1 MCRLVA
7 VLAGLV
13 VCAAPAVAQDPK
25 AKAIEIRWFGQSFFQ
40 IKTGDGTRIVI
51 DPHLMTEYSRP
62 SCEADLILISHEHD
76 DHNLVEAVSNLDTDK
91 PKQIRGL
98 LTKGKRQDWNKVDEK
113 VKNIRVRTVGCYHDG
128 EDGAKRGK
136 NSIFIVETDGL
147 TIAHLGDLGHVL
159 NEEQVKAI
167 GSVDILMIPIG
178 GIYTINGEK
187 AKEVVK
193 QLKPRLYILPMHYG
207 TKVVDTLQDPEEFL
221 EGQKNVRKLDQS
233 NLLSVPTD
241 LKQDKA
247 TIVLLH
253 WANP

>member
-7 VLAGLV
+7 VLAGMLAI
-13 VCAAPAVAQDPK
+13 AAPTFAQDAK
-25 AKAIEIRWFGQSFFQ
+25 AKSIEIRWFGQSFFQ

-62 SCEADLILISHEHD
+62 SCEGDLILISHEHD
-76 DHNLVEAVSNLDTDK
+76 DHNLVEAVSNLDQDK
-91 PKQIRGL
+91 PKIIRGL

-113 VKNIRVRTVGCYHDG
+113 VKNVRVRTVPSYHDA

-136 NSIFIVETDGL
+136 NSMFVIETDGL
-147 TIAHLGDLGHVL
+147 KIAHLGDLGHAL
-159 NEEQVKAI
+159 DEDQVKAI
-167 GSVDILMIPIG
+167 GPIDILMIPIG

-187 AKEVVK
+187 AREVVK

-207 TKVVDTLQDPEEFL
+207 TKVLETLQDPEEFL
-221 EGQKNVRKLDQS
+221 DGQKNVRKLEQ

-241 LKQDKA
+241 LKQDKP